1 MAESNTISISLRR
14 AAKTRLETL
23 AAAVGRSSEELVQ
36 QAIESYLDLDSRQ
49 VAAIGEALA
58 EGDAGGR
65 FVRHQDMVAWLESWG
80 TDDELPAPEA
90 NIRA

>member
-58 EGDAGGR
+58 EADAGGL

>member
-1 MAESNTISISLRR
+1 MAESDTISIPLRR

-58 EGDAGGR
+58 EADAGGL

>member
-1 MAESNTISISLRR
+1 MAESDTINIPLRR
-14 AAKTRLETL
+14 AAKARLETL
-23 AAAVGRSSEELVQ
+23 ATAVGRTSEELAQ
-36 QAIESYLDLDSRQ
+36 QAIESYLNLDSRQ

-58 EGDAGGR
+58 EADAGGP
-65 FVRHQDMVAWLESWG
+65 FVRHEDMVVWLESWG